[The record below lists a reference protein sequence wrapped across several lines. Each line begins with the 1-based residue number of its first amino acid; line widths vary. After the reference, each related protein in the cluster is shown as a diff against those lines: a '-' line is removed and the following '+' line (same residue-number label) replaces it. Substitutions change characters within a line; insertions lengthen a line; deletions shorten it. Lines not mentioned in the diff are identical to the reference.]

1 MSQDFYMLAKRVRIY
16 KPDNNSTR
24 IDRAVRLYCTQHQES
39 WSLQVRGP
47 LGIGSFGLLDGKSDI
62 IADAALSRKELIS
75 LREAINIALLE

>member
-1 MSQDFYMLAKRVRIY
+1 
-16 KPDNNSTR
+16 
-24 IDRAVRLYCTQHQES
+24 LYCTQHQES